1 MSAKFPRGGSKPI
14 LSHPSIHLSKCFF
27 VGNHMSQLKY
37 SMFLTET
44 NIEEKEPIHEIQNKT
59 DIEPEDRT
67 DEYYNIMS
75 ADKKS
80 STVIMLEDLTD
91 FLLDRKLA
99 TQRLEEQFK
108 VSLTL
113 SNTFVYLH
121 QKNLRY

>member
-1 MSAKFPRGGSKPI
+1 MTRLI
-14 LSHPSIHLSKCFF
+14 
-27 VGNHMSQLKY
+27 Y
-37 SMFLTET
+37 SLFLTES
-44 NIEEKEPIHEIQNKT
+44 NIEDEEPIHEIQNKT
-59 DIEPEDRT
+59 DIEQEDRT

-80 STVIMLEDLTD
+80 STVIKLEDLTD

-121 QKNLRY
+121 QTNLRY

>member
-1 MSAKFPRGGSKPI
+1 MSRF
-14 LSHPSIHLSKCFF
+14 
-27 VGNHMSQLKY
+27 KY

-44 NIEEKEPIHEIQNKT
+44 NIEDKERIHEIQNKT
-59 DIEPEDRT
+59 EIEPEDRA

-99 TQRLEEQFK
+99 TQRLEEQLK
-108 VSLTL
+108 VSLNIEQYFCVSPSKKLTVL
-113 SNTFVYLH
+113 INPY
-121 QKNLRY
+121 